1 MSILMIVLVG
11 FLAGTAAKY
20 IMPGKEGGGFVL
32 TTVLGIGGAFVGSFL
47 GGMVGLSTGGIIGN
61 VLAATVGAVVILF
74 AYNKF
79 KGSNS

>member
-1 MSILMIVLVG
+1 MSILMTVLVG

-32 TTVLGIGGAFVGSFL
+32 TTVLGVGGAFVGSFL
-47 GGMVGLSTGGIIGN
+47 GGLVGLSSSGIIGN
-61 VLAATVGAVVILF
+61 VVAATVGAVVLLF

-79 KGSNS
+79 KGSKA